1 MMSEINARAVNS
13 TYDLLARAARQSPER
28 EAIIY
33 LLSGSLETDPIRLT
47 YGGLLSQVTQA
58 ANLFSSLG
66 VTSSDVVSL
75 LLPNVVQA
83 QIAFWGAEAC
93 GIANPINFLLSPGHI
108 ADVMNA
114 AQTKVLVTLGPHPF
128 IDLWEKVQK
137 VRQLVP
143 SLRSILMVGGDGNA
157 IDGALPFDALLA
169 KQPGDRLLGVAQKTP
184 DDVAAYFHTGGT
196 TGTPKLV
203 QHTHENQVHVA
214 QAMASTYHFGKD
226 DVVLSGLPLFH
237 VAGSMLLSLA
247 PLSAGSAILLP
258 TPSGNRDPLVLK
270 NYWRIVNS
278 CNATLFGGVPTSLT
292 DILNLSDDIG
302 VRPDGRRFCMT
313 GGAQLSIGLQ
323 KRFFEE
329 TGFPVY
335 SMYGMT
341 ETAGAITAVPR
352 SATPRL
358 GSVGKAIAGVEVKV
372 LRLQAS
378 EKLGQPCGPR
388 EPGVVVVKGPNV
400 TAGYY
405 DARSG
410 LKAAGD
416 DDGWLN
422 TGDLGYIDEDGWLYL
437 TGRAKDV
444 IIRSGHNIDPASI
457 EEVAERHP
465 HVRRAVAVG
474 RPDLRAG
481 EVPVVF
487 VEANDGV
494 VTSADAI
501 KDYIIENIPEAPA
514 KPAAVYIVPR
524 IPMTAVGKIFRP
536 ALRRQAAQSLVS
548 DRIQE
553 MFAAADRPEV
563 VIDEACEH
571 AIKLLIRCRSEAA
584 KGQVIDKLDAWLSQH
599 TIEYA
604 FI

>member
-1 MMSEINARAVNS
+1 MPGINARAVNS
-13 TYDLLARAARQSPER
+13 TYDLLARAARQSPTR
-28 EAIIY
+28 EAIVY
-33 LLSGSLETDPIRLT
+33 LPNGSLQTEPVRLS
-47 YGGLLSQVTQA
+47 YGDFLSRMTQA

-66 VTSSDVVSL
+66 VKSSDVVSI

-83 QIAFWGAEAC
+83 QLAFWGAEAS
-93 GIANPINFLLSPGHI
+93 GIANPINFLLSSSHI

-114 AQTKVLVTLGPHPF
+114 AQTKVLVTLGPHPA

-137 VRQLVP
+137 VHQLVP
-143 SLRSILMVGGDGNA
+143 SLKSVLVVGGDGGA
-157 IDGALPFDALLA
+157 IDGALPFDVLLA
-169 KQPGDRLLGVAQKTP
+169 KEPGDRLLGDAQKTP

-226 DVVLSGLPLFH
+226 DMVISGLPLFH

-247 PLSAGSAILLP
+247 PLSAGATILLP

-270 NYWRIVNS
+270 NYWRIINNF
-278 CNATLFGGVPTSLT
+278 NATLFGGVPTSLT

-302 VRPDGRRFCMT
+302 LRPDGIKFCMT

-323 KRFFEE
+323 KRFLEE
-329 TGFPVY
+329 TGFPIY

-352 SATPRL
+352 LATPRL
-358 GSVGKAIAGVEVKV
+358 GSVGKAISGVEVKV

-378 EKLGQPCGPR
+378 GKPGQPCRPH

-410 LKAAGD
+410 LRAVCDG
-416 DDGWLN
+416 DGWLD
-422 TGDLGYIDEDGWLYL
+422 TGDLGYVDDDGWLYL

-465 HVRRAVAVG
+465 HVMRAAAVG

-481 EVPVVF
+481 EMPVVF
-487 VEANDGV
+487 VELKDGV
-494 VTSADAI
+494 QSSAEAI

-514 KPAAVYIVPR
+514 KPAAVYLIPR

-536 ALRRQAAQSLVS
+536 ALRRQAACYLVS
-548 DRIQE
+548 DKVQE
-553 MFAAADRPEV
+553 TMEAADRPDV
-563 VIDEACEH
+563 LIDETCEH
-571 AIKLLIRCRSEAA
+571 AVKILIHCRSEESKRKAI
-584 KGQVIDKLDAWLSQH
+584 GKLDAWLSQH